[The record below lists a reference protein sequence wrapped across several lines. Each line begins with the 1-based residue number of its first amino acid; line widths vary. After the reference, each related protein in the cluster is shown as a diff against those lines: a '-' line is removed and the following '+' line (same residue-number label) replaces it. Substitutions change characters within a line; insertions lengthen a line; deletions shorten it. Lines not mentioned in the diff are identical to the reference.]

1 MIKLVDLLKEF
12 EFGKKLFAD
21 PDDPQFPVEIVP
33 NGLRLCV
40 KCIATIM
47 SQTLTMKPIY

>member
-21 PDDPQFPVEIVP
+21 PDDPKFPEGIAL
-33 NGLRLCV
+33 NGQRLCV